1 MVTYCWKSKWR
12 GGRTP
17 GCSVWNF
24 FCFSFKSVYPSFHL
38 LPTSLKIFQLKGLL
52 KFPNLFSCCQI
63 KTELPKISSFNPG
76 DFLPLGLM
84 LKEQMEVSQGI
95 TWLFRAVKS
104 WSRCTDFLLW
114 AVLMRWENN
123 YSCLEQT
130 GMLAA
135 YCYYHSDLSFNSGK
149 IILLAYLF
157 IILLLLLFSRK
168 KKSTWEEKFQT
179 AKLKI
184 KDNCCSKS
192 KLPNFISMLH
202 IQFLFFCLLTPRVN
216 SSLSAFVTKLFLF
229 LFSLHKSCHILSN
242 WNKTNA
248 TWNTSC
254 R

>member
-1 MVTYCWKSKWR
+1 MVTYCWKSNWR
-12 GGRTP
+12 GGRIP

-76 DFLPLGLM
+76 DFLPLGLV
-84 LKEQMEVSQGI
+84 LKEQMEVSRGI

-135 YCYYHSDLSFNSGK
+135 YCYYHSDLSFNSRK

-157 IILLLLLFSRK
+157 YYFIIIIIFK
-168 KKSTWEEKFQT
+168 KKNQRGRK
-179 AKLKI
+179 
-184 KDNCCSKS
+184 NSKQR
-192 KLPNFISMLH
+192 N
-202 IQFLFFCLLTPRVN
+202 
-216 SSLSAFVTKLFLF
+216 
-229 LFSLHKSCHILSN
+229 
-242 WNKTNA
+242 
-248 TWNTSC
+248 
-254 R
+254 

>member
-76 DFLPLGLM
+76 DFLPLGLV
-84 LKEQMEVSQGI
+84 LKEQMEVLRGI

-168 KKSTWEEKFQT
+168 KKISVGG
-179 AKLKI
+179 KI
-184 KDNCCSKS
+184 
-192 KLPNFISMLH
+192 PNSEIKNKR
-202 IQFLFFCLLTPRVN
+202 QLL
-216 SSLSAFVTKLFLF
+216 
-229 LFSLHKSCHILSN
+229 
-242 WNKTNA
+242 
-248 TWNTSC
+248 
-254 R
+254 